1 MHQCRTRAAAAQMPD
16 AEQPETTTATADL
29 HAHAAQTLA
38 TALHSDTPKLAL
50 PVALG
55 FATAALLLA
64 AGTAHAGEGPLL
76 STPIADIAEN
86 EGFWQNV
93 LRYIQYF
100 FTVLLGT
107 AYVAIK
113 PFLELFKRPVTAVIG
128 ISAVVGLFAFVS
140 FTVSAMLGLSDPV
153 GYEPSSFY
161 GNTQSL
167 Q

>member
-1 MHQCRTRAAAAQMPD
+1 MK
-16 AEQPETTTATADL
+16 
-29 HAHAAQTLA
+29 
-38 TALHSDTPKLAL
+38 SDTPKVAL
-50 PVALG
+50 PAALG

-64 AGTAHAGEGPLL
+64 AGGADAAEHLSGPM
-76 STPIADIAEN
+76 ADIAEN

-113 PFLELFKRPVTAVIG
+113 PFFELFKRPVTAIVG
-128 ISAVVGLFAFVS
+128 ITAVVGLFAFVS

-161 GNTQSL
+161 GATQSL

>member
-1 MHQCRTRAAAAQMPD
+1 M
-16 AEQPETTTATADL
+16 
-29 HAHAAQTLA
+29 
-38 TALHSDTPKLAL
+38 
-50 PVALG
+50 
-55 FATAALLLA
+55 
-64 AGTAHAGEGPLL
+64 
-76 STPIADIAEN
+76 
-86 EGFWQNV
+86 

-113 PFLELFKRPVTAVIG
+113 PFFELFKRPVTAIIG

-161 GNTQSL
+161 GSL